1 VIRRSLAE
9 LADAALEVSVVGSF
23 TNVGYAARRGLFA
36 WPAVPPGALTGQTAL
51 VTGANSGI
59 GLATARAFADLGA
72 RVILAG
78 RSRDRLESVRLELLE
93 EHADDRFPVVE
104 VDMGSLG
111 SVRRAVEEI
120 QTTEARLDVI
130 VDNAGAVFDSRAESP
145 DQIEATLATM
155 VVGPFAL
162 VSELLPLL
170 RRSAV
175 GSGRAPRVIS
185 VASGGMYLQPVEF
198 DDLEWRTRPWDGLR
212 AYAQAKRIQVAI
224 MRERHRRERQGA
236 QGRAAPPVRFS
247 AMHPGWVDT
256 PGVAASIPRFRRLL
270 GPWLRSAA
278 QGADT
283 IVWLAADPAAGAA
296 GGRLYLDR
304 RARPFDRLPATR
316 LDADA
321 RRRLWDLVFHLA
333 SPA

>member
-1 VIRRSLAE
+1 MIRRSLAE

-23 TNVGYAARRGLFA
+23 TSVGYATRRALSA

-59 GLATARAFADLGA
+59 GLATACAFAELGA

-78 RSRDRLESVRLELLE
+78 RSRGPLESVRLELMH
-93 EHADDRFPVVE
+93 EHADNRFPVVE

-120 QTTEARLDVI
+120 RTTEARLDVI
-130 VDNAGAVFDSRAESP
+130 VDNAGAVFGTRTESP
-145 DQIEATLATM
+145 DRIEATLATM

-175 GSGRAPRVIS
+175 TSGRAPRVIS
-185 VASGGMYLQPVEF
+185 VASGGMYLQEVEF
-198 DDLEWRTRPWDGLR
+198 GDLEWRTRPWDGLR

-224 MRERHRRERQGA
+224 MRERHRREGKGVLR
-236 QGRAAPPVRFS
+236 GRAAPIRFT

-256 PGVAASIPRFRRLL
+256 PGVAASIPRFRDLL

-283 IVWLAADPAAGAA
+283 IVWLAADPAADAA

-304 RARPFDRLPATR
+304 RPRPFDRLPFTR
-316 LDADA
+316 LDAEA
-321 RRRLWDLVFHLA
+321 RRRLWDLVSQLA
-333 SPA
+333 SLA